1 MACVLGLLL
10 SALLLLC
17 ELFTT
22 CKTIP
27 AWASSNQ
34 ALSYSREALLSLCH
48 YGDRPTADPFVS
60 LIKNLPEDIRAPR
73 RQRLRKRGRRGGIRQ
88 RLRRRGNRP
97 PLPSMILSNARSLR
111 NKMDELRLL
120 TRGCFEYRE
129 SCIMLFT
136 KTWLHPE
143 IPDCCVDIEGFS
155 HIRSDRSE
163 LSGKSKGGGLCLY
176 INDKWC
182 RQHTVREK
190 ICNPDVEFLCVSLR
204 PFYLPREFGN
214 ILICSVY
221 VPPNS
226 NASRAAAQVADCVHE
241 QLQRT
246 PNAPIFIMGDLNHCN
261 LNTALAGFEQ
271 YIKCDTRKNRTLDKC
286 YGNVKHAY
294 TAIAKPP
301 LSNSD
306 HNTVH
311 LIPTYKT
318 ALKSSKPLV
327 KSINAWTDDSIETLK
342 GCFLCTDWDTFSGE
356 PNLDNATEVTT
367 DYIKFC
373 VDTVI
378 PKMTIKVYPNNKPY
392 ITKEVKDCINRK
404 KQAFKTNDHL
414 QLKTVQKELNQ
425 RLKEAREHHREAIEE
440 NLQAMNSK
448 KTMGLHENSH
458 QHETHK

>member
-1 MACVLGLLL
+1 M
-10 SALLLLC
+10 C
-17 ELFTT
+17 E
-22 CKTIP
+22 
-27 AWASSNQ
+27 
-34 ALSYSREALLSLCH
+34 
-48 YGDRPTADPFVS
+48 
-60 LIKNLPEDIRAPR
+60 
-73 RQRLRKRGRRGGIRQ
+73 
-88 RLRRRGNRP
+88 
-97 PLPSMILSNARSLR
+97 
-111 NKMDELRLL
+111 
-120 TRGCFEYRE
+120 
-129 SCIMLFT
+129 
-136 KTWLHPE
+136 
-143 IPDCCVDIEGFS
+143 S
-155 HIRSDRSE
+155 H
-163 LSGKSKGGGLCLY
+163 L
-176 INDKWC
+176 
-182 RQHTVREK
+182 
-190 ICNPDVEFLCVSLR
+190 
-204 PFYLPREFGN
+204 
-214 ILICSVY
+214 LICSVY
-221 VPPNS
+221 VPPNG

-261 LNTALAGFEQ
+261 LNTALPGFEQ

-378 PKMTIKVYPNNKPY
+378 PKRTIKVYPNNKPY

-425 RLKEAREHHREAIEE
+425 RLKEAREHHRQAIEE

-448 KTMGLHENSH
+448 KLWDSMKTATNMKPTKKSLHVVDELAKANELNGFYKRFDNYDFSAECGMVLDGIATDDVDRLEIDPKSVNKVLK
-458 QHETHK
+458 QINVNKATGPDGISAFLLKTCAD